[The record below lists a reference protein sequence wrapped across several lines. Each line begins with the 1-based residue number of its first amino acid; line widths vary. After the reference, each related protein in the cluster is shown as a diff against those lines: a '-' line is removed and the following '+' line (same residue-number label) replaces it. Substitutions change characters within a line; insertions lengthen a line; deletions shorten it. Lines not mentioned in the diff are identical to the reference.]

1 METNIDGFELLRY
14 AEVLVD
20 RNYVDKNLGFIR
32 VRIILTDDGKKY
44 FHEMKNGEVSSVI
57 EI

>member
-1 METNIDGFELLRY
+1 MNIDGYEILRY

-20 RNYVDKNLGFIR
+20 RNYMDKNLGFIR
-32 VRIILTDDGKKY
+32 VRIILTHDRKKY
-44 FHEMKNGEVSSVI
+44 FHEMRNGEVIGVI

>member
-14 AEVLVD
+14 AKILVD

-44 FHEMKNGEVSSVI
+44 FHEMKNGEVISVV

>member
-1 METNIDGFELLRY
+1 MNIDGYEILRY
-14 AEVLVD
+14 AKVLVD
-20 RNYVDKNLGFIR
+20 RNYTDKDLGFIR

-44 FHEMKNGEVSSVI
+44 FHEMRNGEVIGVI